1 MAKPTNS
8 SANKT
13 RGGVRGKAPGGHSP
27 ARNDGGGRLKP
38 VAVAAPTKASTPAVE
53 KAQEADVHSIELLE
67 ARRKPMPTAANTG
80 PGGSYV
86 YGVIESAASKEPIH
100 FGRTR
105 MGGFGEQVYSVHH
118 GDIAAVVSK
127 TSAFIFDPPHQNPLP
142 HNNLITTTFNTH

>member
-1 MAKPTNS
+1 MAKPTSS

-13 RGGVRGKAPGGHSP
+13 RAGVRGKAPGGHSP

-86 YGVIESAASKEPIH
+86 YGVIESAASKDPIH
-100 FGRTR
+100 FGPTR
-105 MGGFGEQVYSVHH
+105 MGAFSDPDYSAHH
-118 GDIAAVVSK
+118 RD
-127 TSAFIFDPPHQNPLP
+127 
-142 HNNLITTTFNTH
+142 ITTAA